1 MAKCVHCHANLP
13 HGVIRCSYCGAA
25 NDIDLEGKHY
35 YTVHPCEDPR
45 ICPLCKTPMACL
57 NLGNTIKPFF
67 IERCEHCFGLFFDP
81 GELDLLVRDHSQG
94 VFNIDAL
101 RLDTLR
107 QENAQNNAPV
117 SYRACP
123 VCQKLMNRQN
133 YGNRSGVV
141 IDRCRDHG
149 VFLDGGELKRILL
162 WARLGGVLQSEQIQ
176 AEQKKPAPVNPKD
189 WNNDS
194 TWSHADSPTLSAFD
208 EIRNILSLLSRLL
221 R

>member
-1 MAKCVHCHANLP
+1 MAKCAHCHANLP

-35 YTVHPCEDPR
+35 YTVHPSEEPR
-45 ICPLCKTPMACL
+45 ICPICKTPMACL
-57 NLGNTIKPFF
+57 NLGTQDKPFF
-67 IERCEHCFGLFFDP
+67 IERCEQCLGLFFDP
-81 GELDLLVRDHSQG
+81 GELDLLVRNHSQG

-107 QENAQNNAPV
+107 QENAKNNAPV

-162 WARLGGVLQSEQIQ
+162 WVRLGGALQSEQIQ
-176 AEQKKPAPVNPKD
+176 AEQKKAPPVNPKD
-189 WNNDS
+189 GDDIS
-194 TWSHADSPTLSAFD
+194 TGSLSNSPTLDAFD
-208 EIRNILSLLSRLL
+208 EIRQIISALARLF